1 MKFERV
7 RGFRDHYPEDMMP
20 RKRIFSA
27 AEESAEALGFRRVDF
42 PSLEYLDLYR
52 LKSGDELVGQTFSFT
67 DKGGREVTMIPEATP
82 SIVRMITA
90 RKDLVKPI
98 RWYSIPKIFRYEEP
112 QSGRYREHYQFNAD
126 IFGVDSPEADA
137 EIIGLAGTIL
147 DKLGLERRYEIR
159 VSSRPLLER
168 ILQSLECRDT
178 KSAFTV
184 IDRFRKITEEE
195 FKSEISG
202 TGMNQKNIQTLFDL
216 ISGTLAPKNLETR
229 IVDTLNINL
238 PDEIR
243 RILFVTEL
251 ASSMINS
258 AIKIDLSIVRGLAYY
273 TGIVFEAYDITG
285 KHRAILGGGRYDGLA
300 ALMSDQD
307 IPAVGFGMGDAVIEI
322 LMKEEGKWLYS
333 PDKPLF
339 YVSCASTGSRKYAF
353 AIAKRIRD
361 AGAITIDDLSGRGL
375 SAQLR
380 NAAAEKCKFA
390 AIVGEREE
398 NSNTVTFRD
407 LESGEQKEINVSEL
421 DDYIEGIRHKV

>member
-20 RKRIFSA
+20 RKEIFSA
-27 AEESAEALGFRRVDF
+27 AEESAETLGFKRVDF

-52 LKSGDELVGQTFSFT
+52 LKSGEELVGQTFSFT

-82 SIVRMITA
+82 SVVRMITA

-137 EIIGLAGTIL
+137 EIVGLAGAIL
-147 DKLGLERRYEIR
+147 DKLGLGRRYEIR
-159 VSSRPLLER
+159 ISSRPLLEK
-168 ILQSLECRDT
+168 ILESLECGDIKT
-178 KSAFTV
+178 AFTT
-184 IDRFRKITEEE
+184 IDRFRKISEEE
-195 FKSEISG
+195 FKSEMTG
-202 TGMNQKNIQTLFDL
+202 TGMNQANIQALFDL
-216 ISGTLAPKNLETR
+216 ISGTLDPNDLKSR
-229 IVDTLNINL
+229 IRDVAKIDSEDDI
-238 PDEIR
+238 D
-243 RILFVTEL
+243 RILYVSEL

-258 AIKIDLSIVRGLAYY
+258 SIRIDLSIVRGLAYY
-273 TGIVFEAYDITG
+273 TGIVFEAYDIKG

-307 IPAVGFGMGDAVIEI
+307 IPAVGFGMGDAVIE
-322 LMKEEGKWLYS
+322 LLLKEEGKWSYT
-333 PDKPLF
+333 PEKPVF
-339 YVSCASTGSRKYAF
+339 YVCCAASGSRKYAF
-353 AIAKRIRD
+353 SISRRIRE

-380 NAAAEKCKFA
+380 NAAAERCKFA

-398 NSNTVTFRD
+398 ESGTVTFRN
-407 LESGEQKEINVSEL
+407 LETGDQKEIISSEMSN
-421 DDYIEGIRHKV
+421 YVAEIR